1 MKTAIV
7 VFGLVIS
14 FAVVSS
20 GQVRTI
26 TNSTLAQ
33 IQQKRLAAE
42 RNYRENYERL
52 GFPSP
57 EELDRQ
63 REVDMTARIE
73 LAEQLRK
80 ARLEKERL
88 ELERRSLDLAALRL
102 EILRL
107 ESEVESI
114 DSRGYYPRGREY
126 YGGGYVIGL
135 GAYDSGLYRGRYP
148 GRYRGYYR
156 GNRPY
161 NQAEGYRVTPFE
173 TIPVPRQRSL
183 RIRSGGGQRGRW
195 R

>member
-14 FAVVSS
+14 FAGVSS

-26 TNSTLAQ
+26 TNSSLAQ

-42 RNYRENYERL
+42 RNYRENYARL

-63 REVDMTARIE
+63 REVDLKARIE
-73 LAEQLRK
+73 LSEQLRR
-80 ARLEKERL
+80 ARLERERL
-88 ELERRSLDLAALRL
+88 ELERRGQDLETLRL

-114 DSRGYYPRGREY
+114 DSRE
-126 YGGGYVIGL
+126 YGGGYVIGS
-135 GAYDSGLYRGRYP
+135 GVYDSGLSWGRYP
-148 GRYRGYYR
+148 GRYRRGYYR

-161 NQAEGYRVTPFE
+161 NRAGGYRATAFE
-173 TIPVPRQRSL
+173 VIPVPRQRSL
-183 RIRSGGGQRGRW
+183 RIRSGGGHLGRW